1 MFLIPLMIAIFLFC
15 PETTYIRSHIYDTDV
30 LRTEHLSEL
39 ADIERKAHT
48 ETTQVESND
57 LPSTPIPQK
66 KTFVQS
72 LAIYTGSYTDD
83 NLFKLLAAPFVTL
96 LNSAAL
102 YTCVTSGVLQAWYVG
117 TAIIQTQLFAAPPYL
132 LDAAQIGYLSVGPL
146 LGGTLGSVL
155 VALLSDPLA
164 KWATTRNNG
173 I

>member
-57 LPSTPIPQK
+57 LPSTPIPPK
-66 KTFVQS
+66 KTLVQS
-72 LAIYTGSYTDD
+72 WAIYTGSYTDD